1 MTINGHLC
9 IIKCK
14 KIHFNGIFGFFIV
27 YLRLCESLS
36 FPEVLIPNKDSTS
49 GIDSSNP
56 EITYYG
62 LSVQKNFMPK
72 AKAKSMVK
80 SGGVGV
86 KSQFRRCQGESYTTN
101 TFTKLFI
108 PYYIMLLEQ

>member
-1 MTINGHLC
+1 M
-9 IIKCK
+9 
-14 KIHFNGIFGFFIV
+14 
-27 YLRLCESLS
+27 
-36 FPEVLIPNKDSTS
+36 EVLDFWVPREINSTEEVIPHMDSTP
-49 GIDSSNP
+49 GVDSSNP

-80 SGGVGV
+80 SKWVGV
-86 KSQFRRCQGESYTTN
+86 KSPFSRCQGESYRTN

-108 PYYIMLLEQ
+108 PYYTVHIMLLELKTRIQKSSYAKGTLP